1 MPRKSSNE
9 GDTFDFLEGLPFR
22 VVAFLSLAL
31 LPIGLLAMWQTKS
44 LDETLKAR
52 TELSLIALTEL
63 ASSGER
69 RTLLQALGTAEAQ
82 AAILPNLEGERTQE
96 ICDDI
101 FGDLV
106 RASDQY
112 SFVGFLPAEGSIS
125 CSSETG
131 PIAPDMV
138 DSRVLALVDSPDLT
152 LLRIGSRLSPGTD
165 LAVLLQPVKRAETV
179 IGQVTAA
186 IPIEV
191 LSDAPDMMIERSP
204 LSLTIL
210 NQGGEIITSSGESLS
225 EETLAQI
232 RSVPVDENIYSSQR
246 RVIPGRNAAGERRQM
261 AQVTVVPGVAYA
273 VASWPSARDLDGAD
287 NVLPSSTLPALMWLA
302 SLFVAYFAVHRLV
315 VGPIQT
321 MRRRMR
327 LFAADRSLFET
338 PEAGRLPRE
347 LYELDQTFNNMALD
361 LMDDEARMEDSL
373 REKNVLLKEIHH
385 RVKNNLQM
393 VSSIISM
400 QIRATD
406 QAAAARTLE
415 RLRDRVLNLATVHRF
430 LYMATNVGRIDAPP
444 LIREICENLFA
455 QIELTYP
462 TLKTSVDVD
471 AVELVPDQSVPLGL
485 LIGEIIGQWQRNISD
500 EPGGRP
506 VIAISLRVT
515 APGTLQL
522 WVRSSPVPEQ
532 QGSGDTVVS
541 DQLMRAFALQLGG
554 DLQRVKSD
562 EGLATGLE
570 FTMTTSIPDA
580 MDY

>member
-1 MPRKSSNE
+1 MPRRSEKA
-9 GDTFDFLEGLPFR
+9 DTFDFLEGLPFR

-44 LDETLKAR
+44 LDETLQAR

-69 RTLLQALGTAEAQ
+69 RTILQALGTVEAQ
-82 AAILPNLEGERTQE
+82 ATILPNLEDDRPQG

-106 RASDQY
+106 RASAQY
-112 SFVGFLPAEGSIS
+112 SFVGFLPIEGPIA
-125 CSSETG
+125 CSSETDVI
-131 PIAPDMV
+131 PPDMI
-138 DSRVLALVDSPDLT
+138 DGRVRALANSSDVS
-152 LLRIGSRLSPGTD
+152 LLRIGSRLQPGID
-165 LAVLLQPVKRAETV
+165 LAVLMQPVRRDDRV

-186 IPIEV
+186 IPIET
-191 LSDAPDMMIERSP
+191 LSDAPDMMIDRTP
-204 LSLTIL
+204 LSMTIL
-210 NQGGEIITSSGESLS
+210 NQRGEVISSNGEELS
-225 EETLAQI
+225 EATVARIRETF
-232 RSVPVDENIYSSQR
+232 PGEDIYNSQR
-246 RVIPGRNAAGERRQM
+246 RVFAGRNAAGEARQI
-261 AQVTVVPGVAYA
+261 AEITIVPGVALA
-273 VASWPSARDLDGAD
+273 VASWPSARDLDGTD

-373 REKNVLLKEIHH
+373 REKNVLLKEVHH

-406 QAAAARTLE
+406 QVSTARTLE

-444 LIREICENLFA
+444 LIREICGNIFA
-455 QIELTYP
+455 QIELTHP
-462 TLKTSVDVD
+462 NLKTGVEVD

-485 LIGEIIGQWQRNISD
+485 LIGEIIGQWQRNLPD
-500 EPGGRP
+500 EPSEQP
-506 VIAISLRVT
+506 AIHVSLRVT

-522 WVRSSPVPEQ
+522 WVRSSPVPEAPR
-532 QGSGDTVVS
+532 SGDSDVS
-541 DQLMRAFALQLGG
+541 DQLLRAFALQLGG
-554 DLQRVKSD
+554 DLQRVESA
-562 EGLATGLE
+562 EGIAAGLE
-570 FTMTTSIPDA
+570 FTMTTSVPDA